1 MKRGTQAIIG
11 AGALLT
17 AAALVLFW
25 AMPEWREL
33 MVFLLAASVF
43 LLLGGLIS
51 MRQEVYRPLDELEEV
66 VSAWPETTPT
76 DLRGRMGR
84 IEGDVGRIA
93 AAMLRQMEG
102 AQNKI
107 SELRGQ
113 VSRETEMRVR
123 RELAEEIS
131 RTALPHVLPEYP
143 SRENF
148 EVAGLVEPGKLP
160 ACTFYDYFYI
170 DPGLL
175 CVVIGQTP
183 GQGVE
188 EALFMVVAQT
198 AIRSRLRQGLS
209 LAETLA
215 DVNRQ
220 LYDLG
225 GKRSIGALV
234 GTLNTADGRL
244 SYVNAGQQKPLL
256 MRNEGRYEWLD
267 TPVYAQLGL
276 NENVSYRMM
285 EIQLKQGDRLFLH
298 TAGLGD
304 MTNRNGVPFREQEMR
319 AVLNRSRGESRSPEE
334 MLRFVADEATVYCDS
349 DAETQGYAELVL
361 EYRKGTR
368 ELAHCEVSA
377 MPENA
382 PQVEAFLKQ
391 RFRENGI
398 QPRYYARAA
407 VLVDELF
414 ALCCRHCAPDSLV
427 NTECGI
433 APDGQSV
440 TIRMSMA
447 TSGRNPLETGGDEP
461 GGNAVEFIRSQADYV
476 AFKEGPERDTVTMV
490 CFLE

>member
-1 MKRGTQAIIG
+1 MKRETQGLVITGT
-11 AGALLT
+11 LLT
-17 AAALVLFW
+17 AAALVLLW
-25 AMPEWREL
+25 VLPEWREL
-33 MVFLLAASVF
+33 MLFLLVAAVFLLAAGVVS
-43 LLLGGLIS
+43 L
-51 MRQEVYRPLDELEEV
+51 RREVYRPLDELEEV
-66 VSAWPETTPT
+66 VSAWPETTPD
-76 DLRGRMGR
+76 DLRRRMGQ
-84 IEGDVGRIA
+84 IGGAPEGA
-93 AAMLRQMEG
+93 AQAMLRQMEG
-102 AQNKI
+102 LQHKM
-107 SELRGQ
+107 SELQGR
-113 VSRETEMRVR
+113 VSQETQLRVR
-123 RELAEEIS
+123 RELAGEIS
-131 RTALPHVLPEYP
+131 RTALPHVLPDYP

-148 EVAGLVEPGKLP
+148 DVAGLMEQGKLP
-160 ACTFYDYFYI
+160 ACAFYDYFYI

-183 GQGVE
+183 GDGVE
-188 EALFMVVAQT
+188 DALFMVVAQT

-267 TPVYAQLGL
+267 APVYAQLGL
-276 NENVSYRMM
+276 NENVSYRTM
-285 EIQLKQGDRLFLH
+285 ELQLRQGDRLFLH

-304 MTNRNGVPFREQEMR
+304 LPDREGVPFRERELR
-319 AVLNRSRGESRSPEE
+319 AVLNRSRTQTRGTQE
-334 MLRFVADEATVYCDS
+334 MLRFVADEAAVYNDGG
-349 DAETQGYAELVL
+349 DAQGYAGLVL

-368 ELAHCEVSA
+368 ELAHCEGPAV
-377 MPENA
+377 PEYA
-382 PQVEAFLKQ
+382 PEVAAFLKG
-391 RFRENGI
+391 RFEENGI
-398 QPRYYARAA
+398 QPRHYARSA

-414 ALCCRHCAPDSLV
+414 ALCCRHCPPDSLV
-427 NTECGI
+427 STECGI

-447 TSGRNPLETGGDEP
+447 TGGRNPLETGGDEP

-476 AFKEGPERDTVTMV
+476 DFKAGEERDTVTMV